1 MEAELRRI
9 GIDEIVP
16 GGTNS
21 LMFHL
26 NDSQPSAAEVIERAR
41 EDGVFLRDVANM
53 GSKLGARALRIAI
66 KDRPGNERL
75 LRTLER
81 ILSRLEDPT
90 AVAQPV
96 ASGL

>member
-1 MEAELRRI
+1 
-9 GIDEIVP
+9 
-16 GGTNS
+16 
-21 LMFHL
+21 
-26 NDSQPSAAEVIERAR
+26 
-41 EDGVFLRDVANM
+41 VFLRDVANM